1 MSVVLLI
8 YCILRLRVKTNKH
21 TYIHIHTHN
30 QKPRVCYAMLALIRL
45 PVTNYDT
52 RFRIR
57 FPCIRRLMSQ
67 RHSLQTFNRIVYSFQ
82 ESAQ

>member
-1 MSVVLLI
+1 MLVVLLI
-8 YCILRLRVKTNKH
+8 YCILKVRVKTNKH
-21 TYIHIHTHN
+21 TYTHTHN

-45 PVTNYDT
+45 PVTNHDT

-57 FPCIRRLMSQ
+57 FPYIHRLMSQ